1 MSRESKMYQHRG
13 FVQLHLYRWL
23 RWRWLS
29 LSRYGRY
36 FVVCSAERHFV
47 VFAMGERGEENREPM
62 VRVNINGKEL
72 CHKIYKIQTV
82 VTVTKLSE
90 L

>member
-1 MSRESKMYQHRG
+1 M
-13 FVQLHLYRWL
+13 
-23 RWRWLS
+23 
-29 LSRYGRY
+29 
-36 FVVCSAERHFV
+36 

-62 VRVNINGKEL
+62 VRVNINRKEL

-90 L
+90 P

>member
-23 RWRWLS
+23 RWKWLS

-36 FVVCSAERHFV
+36 FVVCFAERHYV

-62 VRVNINGKEL
+62 VRVNIKKRS
-72 CHKIYKIQTV
+72 CVIKFTKFAV
-82 VTVTKLSE
+82 VTATKLSE
-90 L
+90 P

>member
-36 FVVCSAERHFV
+36 FAVCLAGRHYPG
-47 VFAMGERGEENREPM
+47 FAMVEVRGKRTGGNS
-62 VRVNINGKEL
+62 N
-72 CHKIYKIQTV
+72 QT
-82 VTVTKLSE
+82 E
-90 L
+90 

>member
-29 LSRYGRY
+29 LSRYSRY
-36 FVVCSAERHFV
+36 FVVCFAEHHFV
-47 VFAMGERGEENREPM
+47 VFGMGERGEENREPM
-62 VRVNINGKEL
+62 VRVNINKSSFVI
-72 CHKIYKIQTV
+72 KFTKFTV

-90 L
+90 S